1 MTKNDLAVELC
12 KNLHLDIT
20 KPVTLHIVDTFVD
33 ILSDAFVKGE
43 DVFLRGF
50 GTLEV
55 RTAKAK
61 KARNIAAG
69 TAVMIPA
76 HRTVKFKVSKQ
87 LINRMNNGTVD

>member
-20 KPVTLHIVDTFVD
+20 KPVALHIVDTFVD

-43 DVFLRGF
+43 GVFLRGF
-50 GTLEV
+50 GALEV

-69 TAVMIPA
+69 TTVMIPA
-76 HRTVKFKVSKQ
+76 HRTVKFKASKQ